1 MKYYGVHILWSQW
14 REQRRADVSN
24 VVMQVDEAL
33 VLSDACGEGRD
44 ALGSD
49 YSGGCIGSKPIE
61 VTDEAAAVWATMAA
75 KDIYINVICV

>member
-44 ALGSD
+44 ALGSNN
-49 YSGGCIGSKPIE
+49 SRGCIGEGISSLGTAPSP
-61 VTDEAAAVWATMAA
+61 
-75 KDIYINVICV
+75 CFH